1 MDHQDKRRFPAP
13 EPARSVCV
21 SSGMRERMD
30 TANPDRILSGNG
42 LPARMELSVFCFEED
57 GLHYAYAPSLDLTG
71 YGNDA
76 SEAWQSLEVSVEAWV
91 DLRKRDGDLD
101 RSLRGLG
108 WRPADAAAPAGTLAW
123 RQAPSTNELRDM
135 REELRDLLA
144 ADRSYRQVPLVF
156 PEAHAG

>member
-1 MDHQDKRRFPAP
+1 MDHQDKRRFPAT
-13 EPARSVCV
+13 EPARPVCV

-30 TANPDRILSGNG
+30 AANPDRILTGNG

-71 YGNDA
+71 YGYDA
-76 SEAWQSLEVSVEAWV
+76 SEAWRSLEVSVEAWV
-91 DLRKRDGDLD
+91 DLRARDGDLE

-108 WRPADAAAPAGTLAW
+108 WRPMDATASTGTPAW
-123 RQAPSTNELRDM
+123 RQAPSTNELLGM
-135 REELRDLLA
+135 REELRDLFA
-144 ADRSYRQVPLVF
+144 ADRAYRQVPLVF